1 MQIAIINNSLFVI
14 RDDRHSLIIHYSSVK
29 IKESINKFN
38 RMKKF
43 QNIYISNLDY
53 TTQE

>member
-1 MQIAIINNSLFVI
+1 MFE
-14 RDDRHSLIIHYSSVK
+14 

-38 RMKKF
+38 KIKKF

-53 TTQE
+53 TTQETVTRCKLLLLMIHYLSFVMTVIH